1 MLADPLNPPSTQSTP
16 PPPKRSWG
24 RLRRLARGGG
34 RHYRRITPW
43 IKPFWHS
50 GRLVMRVVRYG
61 ATAVLLLG
69 LLIAGG
75 LLVIS
80 RHPIPLGESAQPLL
94 ARAAER
100 AGYRLAYEQLSLGF
114 DAPSRQLELRAR
126 KLVLSP
132 LPAEMG
138 DGETAPVQG
147 AALQA
152 DEAHFSL
159 HLLPLLHG
167 TADFNRVELQGFRLS
182 LQRDP
187 AELVRLRQLI
197 DGSAPA
203 DDQAPAAPNWW
214 QQWPA
219 LVSGLHPPLNPNW
232 PNLSLQQGT
241 VTVGWGSDQ
250 RRLEMAIDAATLS
263 SHAHYDLGH
272 HLRPEKRWQGQGNGQ
287 LKWYGWGKTD
297 GQSAWSVSLSDN
309 GAWNGQLKPIPLMLL
324 SDALAMP
331 IPEPWQGAVGLQ
343 AELSLSYQPSAS
355 HPPLI
360 SQIMPHKPA
369 DTTGEG
375 GAAEQLVIGLTLPSQ
390 TLDWQ
395 GVFPQPVTL
404 HAGAVNLALQPDRA
418 RPEASAIRL
427 LPSSLHL
434 GNGRFDFSGEA
445 KAAAGEGA
453 GSSGGGDTKPAVPNA
468 VAISLNL
475 TAGGL
480 SFNDLPL
487 LWPQPM
493 AVNPR
498 NWVTQHLRD
507 GSIQQAQMNLTAQI
521 DPANNSMPVVKTQGT
536 ITVQGAT
543 VDYFPPLPPIEK
555 VDGIASFTETGMDI
569 TLTSGQQAGSRL
581 KQGKVGISGFDK
593 PDQLID
599 IAVELA
605 GPLADAM
612 AIIGHPKLQLIQE
625 LGLKPEGINGDGDI
639 ALKFQF
645 PLQNSLRLADV
656 ATKVRAKMAKVVVPN
671 LVNQHGVSDGNLT
684 LDLDNKGMVVA
695 GQVKLAGAPME
706 IKWQEWFAP
715 MTSAMEV
722 DPALQLSAQ
731 EAAQAVK
738 PGAKSPKTLQTSKAK
753 SSSRTVQLQRDI
765 TFNGT
770 LDPESYRRLEMPA
783 NALEAGVMQLNG
795 RYQVYDGK
803 AGASKSRLNAEWQA
817 DQAAVNLADLNWR
830 KDIGQPLRG
839 NVDLGLA
846 NGAVQTINRFTL
858 MGSGANVIVSAKID
872 PKTAIA
878 TQLQASQLKIGRTDV
893 RLNLSRKPP
902 ARADT
907 PAGAWTG
914 TLTGNGLDL
923 SGAFASDQADQ
934 ETPEFPA
941 MQLDVALEQLYLA
954 NNIGLRHLRGYLH
967 RTDNHWQRYQL
978 TADWPDQKAE
988 QKSEPASSN
997 QKDGGAGAEASS
1009 PPPVPA
1015 LKLQLQDQ
1023 LGGRAFR
1030 LDSSNAGRLFEGL
1043 NLGDNLRGGVL
1054 AINAQLSKP
1063 ADNRFYTGTVE
1074 IADLRLVKAPLLA
1087 RLISLAFPTGLLQA
1101 LGGEG
1106 IAFSQLQ
1113 ANIAR
1118 QNQLLTIT
1126 NGRLYGSSLGLT
1138 AKGQVDLAK
1147 NQINL
1152 SGVIVPAYAV
1162 NNLFARIPLIGGLL
1176 GGDSAGGLLATNYS
1190 ATGALDNPDIS
1201 VNPLS
1206 MLTPGAL
1213 RGIFGN
1219 GAPTEIPAPPSDQPG
1234 ETTPKPNPATG
1245 SNPAKVAP

>member
-1 MLADPLNPPSTQSTP
+1 M
-16 PPPKRSWG
+16 
-24 RLRRLARGGG
+24 
-34 RHYRRITPW
+34 
-43 IKPFWHS
+43 
-50 GRLVMRVVRYG
+50 VRVVRYG
-61 ATAVLLLG
+61 ATAILLLG

-132 LPAEMG
+132 LPAEIG

-147 AALQA
+147 AALHA

-167 TADFNRVELQGFRLS
+167 TADFDRVELSAFRLS
-182 LQRDP
+182 LSRDP

-203 DDQAPAAPNWW
+203 DDQAPATPNWW

-219 LVSGLHPPLNPNW
+219 LVSSLKPPLNPNW
-232 PNLSLQQGT
+232 PKLLLQQGV
-241 VTVGWGSDQ
+241 VTIGWGADP
-250 RRLEMAIDAATLS
+250 RRLELMIDKASLDPH
-263 SHAHYDLGH
+263 SHIDLIH
-272 HLRPEKRWQGQGNGQ
+272 HWRPENRWRADGQGQ

-297 GQSAWSVSLSDN
+297 GQSAWSISLSDK
-309 GAWNGQLKPIPLMLL
+309 GAWNGQLKPVPLMLL

-343 AELSLSYQPSAS
+343 ADLSLGYQP
-355 HPPLI
+355 PP
-360 SQIMPHKPA
+360 QQ
-369 DTTGEG
+369 D
-375 GAAEQLVIGLTLPSQ
+375 AEQAAPPPPEQLSITLTLPTQ
-390 TLDWQ
+390 TLDWP

-434 GNGRFDFSGEA
+434 GNGRFDFAGEA
-445 KAAAGEGA
+445 LAAVGEGA
-453 GSSGGGDTKPAVPNA
+453 GSGGGGDAKPAVPNP

-521 DPANNSMPVVKTQGT
+521 DPASNSVPVLKTQGT

-569 TLTSGQQAGSRL
+569 TLSSGQQAGSRL
-581 KQGKVGISGFDK
+581 KQGKVGISGFHL

-625 LGLKPEGINGDGDI
+625 LGLKPDGINGDGDI

-715 MTSAMEV
+715 IASAMEV
-722 DPALQLSAQ
+722 EPTALLSTQ

-738 PGAKSPKTLQTSKAK
+738 PGAKPTKSAKKPQTSKVK
-753 SSSRTVQLQRDI
+753 SASRTVQLQRDI

-770 LDPESYRRLEMPA
+770 LDPESYRRLELPA
-783 NALEAGVMQLNG
+783 NALQAGVMQLNG
-795 RYQVYDGK
+795 RYRVFDTK
-803 AGASKSRLNAEWQA
+803 AGISKSRFTAQWQA
-817 DQAAVNLADLNWR
+817 DQAAVKLADLNWG
-830 KDIGQPLRG
+830 KDVGQPLQG
-839 NVDLGLA
+839 EIDLGLA
-846 NGAVQTINRFTL
+846 NGAVQSINRFTL
-858 MGSGANVIVSAKID
+858 MGSGANAIIAAKID

-902 ARADT
+902 ARADI

-914 TLTGNGLDL
+914 TLSGSSLDL
-923 SGAFASDQADQ
+923 SGAFASGQANQ
-934 ETPEFPA
+934 ETPELPA
-941 MQLDVALEQLYLA
+941 VQLDIALDQLYLA
-954 NNIGLRHLRGYLH
+954 NNIGLRQLRGYVH

-978 TADWPDQKAE
+978 TADWPDQKNDQKNEQKAE
-988 QKSEPASSN
+988 QKSEAAQSN

-1009 PPPVPA
+1009 PPPPPVPA

-1023 LGGRAFR
+1023 LGGRTFR

-1043 NLGDNLRGGVL
+1043 NVSDNLRGGVL
-1054 AINAQLSKP
+1054 AIHAQLSKP

-1106 IAFSQLQ
+1106 IAFSRLQ

-1118 QNQLLTIT
+1118 QDQLLTIT
-1126 NGRLYGSSLGLT
+1126 DGRLYGSSLGLT
-1138 AKGQVDLAK
+1138 TKGQVDLAK
-1147 NQINL
+1147 NHINL

-1176 GGDSAGGLLATNYS
+1176 GGESEGGLLATNYS
-1190 ATGALDNPDIS
+1190 ATGSLDDPDVA

-1219 GAPTEIPAPPSDQPG
+1219 GAPTETPAPPSSKSGSG
-1234 ETTPKPNPATG
+1234 ESPPKSDPAK
-1245 SNPAKVAP
+1245 PDKVAP

>member
-1 MLADPLNPPSTQSTP
+1 MI
-16 PPPKRSWG
+16 
-24 RLRRLARGGG
+24 
-34 RHYRRITPW
+34 RI
-43 IKPFWHS
+43 
-50 GRLVMRVVRYG
+50 VRYG
-61 ATAVLLLG
+61 ATAALLLG
-69 LLIAGG
+69 LAIGVG

-100 AGYRLAYEQLSLGF
+100 VGYRLAYEQLSLGF
-114 DAPSRQLELRAR
+114 DAPSRQLEMRAR
-126 KLVLSP
+126 KLVLTP
-132 LPAEMG
+132 LSAAMNG
-138 DGETAPVQG
+138 GAGGEVGGGEAAPEQG

-159 HLLPLLHG
+159 HLMPLLAG
-167 TADFNRVELQGFRLS
+167 QLDFDRVELSAFSLN

-187 AELVRLRQLI
+187 AELERLRQLT

-203 DDQAPAAPNWW
+203 EDQAVATPNWW

-263 SHAHYDLGH
+263 SHTHYDLGH

-309 GAWNGQLKPIPLMLL
+309 GAWNGQLKPVPLMLL

-343 AELSLSYQPSAS
+343 ADLSLGYQPPAS
-355 HPPLI
+355 PHPPLI

-369 DTTGEG
+369 DSTEAK
-375 GAAEQLVIGLTLPSQ
+375 GAAEQLMIGLTLPTQ
-390 TLDWQ
+390 TLDWP
-395 GVFPQPVTL
+395 GVFPQPVVL
-404 HAGAVNLALQPDRA
+404 REGAVTLTLQPDAA
-418 RPEASAIRL
+418 RPDASTIRL
-427 LPSSLHL
+427 MPSSLHL
-434 GNGRFDFSGEA
+434 GNGRFDFAGEA
-445 KAAAGEGA
+445 KAAVGQGA
-453 GSSGGGDTKPAVPNA
+453 SSGGGVSGGDAMPNAPAAVPMLSTPNP
-468 VAISLNL
+468 VALSLNL

-507 GSIQQAQMNLTAQI
+507 GSIQQAQMTLTAQL
-521 DPANNSMPVVKTQGT
+521 DPANNSLPVVKTQGT
-536 ITVQGAT
+536 ITVQGST

-625 LGLKPEGINGDGDI
+625 LGLKPEGINGDGQI

-645 PLQNSLRLADV
+645 PLQNSLRLPDV
-656 ATKVRAKMAKVVVPN
+656 ATTVRAKLANVVVAN

-695 GQVKLAGAPME
+695 GQVKLAGAPLE
-706 IKWQEWFAP
+706 IKWQEWFNP
-715 MTSAMEV
+715 MTSAIEA
-722 DPALQLSAQ
+722 DPAPLLSAQ
-731 EAAQAVK
+731 EASQAAK
-738 PGAKSPKTLQTSKAK
+738 PGAKSPTAKTPQTSKAK
-753 SSSRTVQLQRDI
+753 SSSRTVHLQRDI
-765 TFNGT
+765 TFKGT
-770 LDPESYRRLEMPA
+770 MDADAYRRLEMPA

-839 NVDLGLA
+839 DVDLGLA
-846 NGAVQTINRFTL
+846 NGAVQTINRFAL
-858 MGSGANVIVSAKID
+858 MGSGANVIVFAKID
-872 PKTAIA
+872 PKTAVA

-902 ARADT
+902 ARANT

-923 SGAFASDQADQ
+923 SGAFASGQADK
-934 ETPEFPA
+934 ETPELPA

-997 QKDGGAGAEASS
+997 QKDGGSS
-1009 PPPVPA
+1009 ESSSPTPPPVPA

-1023 LGGRAFR
+1023 SAGRVFQLA
-1030 LDSSNAGRLFEGL
+1030 SSNAGRLFEGL

-1054 AINAQLSKP
+1054 AINAQLTNPS
-1063 ADNRFYTGTVE
+1063 DNRDYHGTVE
-1074 IADLRLVKAPLLA
+1074 IKDPRLVKAPLLA

-1126 NGRLYGSSLGLT
+1126 DGRLYGSSLGLT
-1138 AKGQVDLAK
+1138 AKGQVDLGK

-1219 GAPTEIPAPPSDQPG
+1219 GAPTETPAPPSAQPG
-1234 ETTPKPNPATG
+1234 ETPPKPNPATG
-1245 SNPAKVAP
+1245 SNPAKAAP